1 MSDQL
6 AHAVIVSGA
15 DENNYEKYLSD
26 TTTEAD
32 EIIRI
37 EEHPNPSK
45 TSSGIYIED
54 VRNLQTTVRTA
65 KRGIR
70 TIIILNDAA
79 KLTVQAQ
86 NALLKLLEEPREG
99 LHFILR
105 TPSPAK
111 LLQTVRSRC
120 QTITLKTT
128 TDSVTLPDDMKA
140 RILFMAGESPS
151 EQQRLASDTKYF
163 QHRSKL
169 FALAKEFIGGD
180 AYIRLTIVKQVGDK
194 RDAALE
200 FIEVILRMYS
210 ALITRNFT
218 PRLRDEA
225 TLFLDIDQ
233 SIRANAN
240 SKLQLLRVVV

>member
-15 DENNYEKYLSD
+15 DENSYEKYLRD
-26 TTTEAD
+26 ITTEAD

-37 EEHPNPSK
+37 EEHPNQSK

-86 NALLKLLEEPREG
+86 NALLKLLEEPRKG
-99 LHFILR
+99 LHFVLL
-105 TPSPAK
+105 TSSPAK

-120 QTITLKTT
+120 QTVTLKTT

-151 EQQRLASDTKYF
+151 EQQRLASDPKYF

-180 AYIRLTIVKQVGDK
+180 PYIRLTIVKQVGDK
-194 RDAALE
+194 RDVALE
-200 FIEVILRMYS
+200 FIEVILRMYN